1 MTHTV
6 GYLRN
11 IRWRLGRESQTAPPV
26 TEGEAAMATG
36 PFVGTSGPADG
47 IKTDSALGGAALP
60 ALPGYPRQ
68 VPTLAVVGAGPKGI
82 AIAAK
87 ARALA
92 AAGLPAPR
100 VVLVDRG
107 EVAGNWSGR
116 QGYTNGLLPLGTPP
130 EKDVGYPYAAN
141 WGDASADV
149 VAAMAEYSWQRHLI
163 RHGVYSDWVDRGR
176 MRPTHRQ
183 WCAYLR
189 EVAEVAEA
197 EIVSGVVTGLEV
209 ADGDRWEVTLEAGD
223 AIAADGVVI
232 TGAGPAITVPG
243 QPRDHTRVL
252 DGRTYWLAAHELQR
266 ERALNVCVV
275 GSGETAASVVIDL
288 LKRCHKHS
296 AIDVLT
302 TRGVLYSRGESY
314 DENRFYSD
322 PGDWPRLAEAHRR
335 EFLDRTDRGVFSLQ
349 AEATLNQAR
358 GFRALAGRAVA
369 VEAREQDV
377 IVTIGYGEER
387 ERVAYD
393 AVVVAIGFD
402 GRWFEA
408 LLGDAASSRY
418 QEALGG
424 GGLERHIGLDLSVAG
439 LAPLHLPVMAGLAQ
453 GPGFPNLSCLGLL
466 SDRVLRRY
474 VAVKQT
480 GALVPERRELA

>member
-1 MTHTV
+1 V
-6 GYLRN
+6 R
-11 IRWRLGRESQTAPPV
+11 
-26 TEGEAAMATG
+26 
-36 PFVGTSGPADG
+36 
-47 IKTDSALGGAALP
+47 
-60 ALPGYPRQ
+60 
-68 VPTLAVVGAGPKGI
+68 TLAVVGAGPKGI

-130 EKDVGYPYAAN
+130 EKDVGYPYAAS
-141 WGDASADV
+141 WGAASADV
-149 VAAMAEYSWQRHLI
+149 AAAIAEYSWQRHLI
-163 RHGVYSDWVDRGR
+163 RHGVYGDWVDRGR

-183 WCAYLR
+183 WSAYLR

-197 EIVSGVVTGLEV
+197 EIVCGVVTRLEV
-209 ADGDRWEVTLEAGD
+209 AGDDRWEVTLEAGD
-223 AIAADGVVI
+223 TFAADGVVM
-232 TGAGPAITVPG
+232 TGAGPTITVPG
-243 QPRDHTRVL
+243 QPRDHSRVL
-252 DGRTYWLAAHELQR
+252 DGRTYWLAAHRLHR
-266 ERALNVCVV
+266 ERALNACVV

-288 LKRCHKHS
+288 LKRFHKHS
-296 AIDVLT
+296 TIDVLT

-358 GFRALAGRAVA
+358 GFRTLAGRAA
-369 VEAREQDV
+369 AIEAREQDV
-377 IVTIGYGEER
+377 IVTIAYGEER

-408 LLGDAASSRY
+408 LLGENASARY
-418 QEALGG
+418 REALGG
-424 GGLERHIGLDLSVAG
+424 QLERHIDVDLSVAG
-439 LAPLHLPVMAGLAQ
+439 LVPPLHLPVMAGLAQ

-466 SDRVLRRY
+466 SDRILRRY
-474 VAVKQT
+474 VAIKD
-480 GALVPERRELA
+480 GAALASERSERA

>member
-1 MTHTV
+1 M
-6 GYLRN
+6 
-11 IRWRLGRESQTAPPV
+11 
-26 TEGEAAMATG
+26 
-36 PFVGTSGPADG
+36 
-47 IKTDSALGGAALP
+47 
-60 ALPGYPRQ
+60 
-68 VPTLAVVGAGPKGI
+68 GAGPKGI

-130 EKDVGYPYAAN
+130 EKDVGYPYAAS
-141 WGDASADV
+141 WGDASAEV
-149 VAAMAEYSWQRHLI
+149 AAAMAEYSWQRHLI

-183 WCAYLR
+183 WSAYLR
-189 EVAEVAEA
+189 EVAEAAHA
-197 EIVSGVVTGLEV
+197 EIIRDVVTGLEV
-209 ADGDRWEVTLEAGD
+209 AGGDRWEVTLEAGD

-243 QPRDHTRVL
+243 QPRDHSRVL
-252 DGRTYWLAAHELQR
+252 DGRTYWRAAHKMQH
-266 ERALNVCVV
+266 ERALSVCVV

-288 LKRCHKHS
+288 LKRFHKRS
-296 AIDVLT
+296 TIDVLT
-302 TRGVLYSRGESY
+302 SRGVLYSRGESY
-314 DENRFYSD
+314 DENRLYSD
-322 PGDWPRLAEAHRR
+322 PADWPRLAEAHRR
-335 EFLDRTDRGVFSLQ
+335 EFLVRTDRGVFSLQ
-349 AEATLNQAR
+349 AEAALNSAR
-358 GFRALAGRAVA
+358 GFRALAGRAAA
-369 VEAREQDV
+369 VEAREHDV
-377 IVTIGYGEER
+377 IVTIAYGGER
-387 ERVAYD
+387 EHIAYD

-408 LLGDAASSRY
+408 LLGEDAGARY
-418 QEALGG
+418 RDALGG
-424 GGLERHIGLDLSVAG
+424 GELERHIGLDLSVTG

-466 SDRVLRRY
+466 SDRILRRY
-474 VAVKQT
+474 VTVSDA
-480 GALVPERRELA
+480 GALVPHRRERA